1 MTMRLA
7 SMRRK
12 RSGAALAILLFATL
26 ASAVHV
32 FADEPVKRSTPNANS
47 VAPTAP
53 RERRPMMI
61 HKVQELGLEI
71 WTEAN
76 PRWRTQLGA
85 ESGKEPIFVAETPDQ
100 TYPPAGMMW
109 AVPGIRFTAAEF
121 KEGAR
126 DAMRQAAANY
136 GISDAAAEKL
146 TLRATQYGELS
157 GYESEFA
164 ANPQG
169 VAMEV
174 RVFFGHQ
181 PGRPAVAMQAYT
193 LGGKLD
199 AISEQ
204 IRRSWTN
211 VRYLASQP

>member
-1 MTMRLA
+1 
-7 SMRRK
+7 
-12 RSGAALAILLFATL
+12 
-26 ASAVHV
+26 
-32 FADEPVKRSTPNANS
+32 
-47 VAPTAP
+47 
-53 RERRPMMI
+53 
-61 HKVQELGLEI
+61 
-71 WTEAN
+71 
-76 PRWRTQLGA
+76 
-85 ESGKEPIFVAETPDQ
+85 
-100 TYPPAGMMW
+100 
-109 AVPGIRFTAAEF
+109 VPGIRFTAAEF

-146 TLRATQYGELS
+146 TLRAAQYGELS